1 MVGSSDLRGP
11 LRGLKQLQ
19 PCTLYSGLLGL
30 LLGAQ
35 LHRRHSGQEG
45 VAHLISPAFLCI
57 PFILARGKSTSN
69 SPLRFQKCGKLF
81 FEQDNPC
88 VRQKTCDSKSSSC
101 CNTRILRTKGGKGW
115 KAQLFGLREG
125 MGKPGAYP

>member
-35 LHRRHSGQEG
+35 LHRQHSGQEG
-45 VAHLISPAFLCI
+45 VAHLISPAFLCV

-69 SPLRFQKCGKLF
+69 SPLRFQNVGNCFL
-81 FEQDNPC
+81 N
-88 VRQKTCDSKSSSC
+88 KTTLVLD
-101 CNTRILRTKGGKGW
+101 R
-115 KAQLFGLREG
+115 
-125 MGKPGAYP
+125 KPVTPSLAPAVTPES